1 MKALLIAL
9 TLAGS
14 LAQAKVK
21 TETVNYKEGN
31 TTLKGY
37 LAYDDSHKEPRPGL
51 VLVHEWMGL
60 NDYAKR
66 RAREMAEKGYIV
78 LAADIY
84 GNGMTTKNPK
94 EAGQL
99 AGKYKNDRALF
110 RKRMQAAL
118 DTLKAQKGV
127 ETSKIAAMGY
137 CFGGTGVLEL
147 ARSGADIKGVISF
160 HGGLGSPTPAD
171 AKNIKAKV
179 LVLHGAVD
187 PNVPPEEV
195 AAFQKEMNDAHV
207 DYQLVAYS
215 DTVHAF
221 TNPDSG
227 NDPSKGAAYN
237 AVSERR
243 SIVALHDFLDE
254 VLK

>member
-1 MKALLIAL
+1 MKSILIAL
-9 TLAGS
+9 ALMGPFAH
-14 LAQAKVK
+14 AKIK
-21 TETVNYKEGN
+21 TETVSYKEGS

-37 LAYDDSHKEPRPGL
+37 LAYDDSQKDPRPGL

-66 RAREMAEKGYIV
+66 RAREMAEKGYVV

-84 GNGMTTKNPK
+84 GNGLTTKSPK

-99 AGKYKNDRALF
+99 AGKYKDDRALF
-110 RKRMQAAL
+110 RRRMQAAL
-118 DTLKAQKGV
+118 DTLKAQKNV
-127 ETSKIAAMGY
+127 EPSKIAAMGY

-187 PNVPPEEV
+187 PYVPADEV

-207 DYQLVAYS
+207 DYQFIAYS

-227 NDPSKGAAYN
+227 KDPSKGAAYN
-237 AVSERR
+237 PVSERR
-243 SIVALHDFLDE
+243 SINAMNGFLDE